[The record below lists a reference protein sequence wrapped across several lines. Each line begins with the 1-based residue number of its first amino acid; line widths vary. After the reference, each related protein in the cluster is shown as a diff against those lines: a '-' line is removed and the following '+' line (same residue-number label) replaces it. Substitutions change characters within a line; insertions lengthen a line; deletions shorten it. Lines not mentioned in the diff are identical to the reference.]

1 MSGFSPDNIVSEHG
15 EKAPNVV
22 YKGMIED
29 QMLVAV
35 KRFNKSA
42 WPDSHQFLVHFCFS
56 IDFNFAFCMRVSE
69 PHIDTDNS

>member
-1 MSGFSPDNIVSEHG
+1 
-15 EKAPNVV
+15 
-22 YKGMIED
+22 
-29 QMLVAV
+29 MLVAV